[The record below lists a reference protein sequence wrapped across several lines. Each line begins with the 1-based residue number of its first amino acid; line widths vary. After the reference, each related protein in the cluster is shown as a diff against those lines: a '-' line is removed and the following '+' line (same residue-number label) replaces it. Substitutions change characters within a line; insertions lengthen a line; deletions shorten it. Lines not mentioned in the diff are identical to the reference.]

1 MVKYLINGT
10 LRPEKSR
17 ADLLAKIQNEPSS
30 DEAWELMRKGVI
42 TEHGVKIGQRPGFFL
57 IMEGDSE
64 AAVLAAISHIP
75 IVQEGWFDIDVD
87 PVSPFLSDM
96 R

>member
-1 MVKYLINGT
+1 VKYLINGT

-17 ADLLAKIQNEPSS
+17 ADFLARISDNRLS
-30 DEAWELMRKGVI
+30 DEAWELVRNGMI
-42 TEHGVKIGQRPGFFL
+42 TAHGFKVGQRAGFIL

-64 AAVLAAISHIP
+64 EAVQAVISRIP
-75 IVQEGWFDIDVD
+75 ICEMAGSI
-87 PVSPFLSDM
+87 SKSI

>member
-1 MVKYLINGT
+1 VKYLINGT

-17 ADLLAKIQNEPSS
+17 ADFLARISDNRLS
-30 DEAWELMRKGVI
+30 DEAWELVRKGMI
-42 TEHGVKIGQRPGFFL
+42 TAHGFKIGQRAGFIL

-64 AAVLAAISHIP
+64 EAVQAAISRIP
-75 IVQEGWFDIDVD
+75 ILRDGWFDIEVD
-87 PVSPFLSDM
+87 PMSPFLSDI

>member
-1 MVKYLINGT
+1 VKYLINGT

-17 ADLLAKIQNEPSS
+17 ADFRATISDNRLS
-30 DEAWELMRKGVI
+30 DEAWELVRKGMV
-42 TEHGVKIGQRPGFFL
+42 TAHGFKIGQRAGFIL

-64 AAVLAAISHIP
+64 EAVQAAISRIP
-75 IVQEGWFDIDVD
+75 ILRDGWFDIEVD
-87 PVSPFLSDM
+87 PMSPFLSDI